1 MERIK
6 GGTME
11 RVASNC
17 YGNWNFANKYFSIA
31 CFSNK
36 LINSF
41 CYLALLL
48 SPRPPFFS
56 VHSFPSYLGM
66 NGKVLLFDP
75 SSLSRKL
82 LNSTAER
89 LELSAPL
96 CRARP
101 LPGWVV
107 AAWGPAAWLAA
118 PRTLGSFHSV
128 LSSNQVSVRSS
139 RPGAL
144 GTSSRGRVPWQKGL
158 VPTLSASCRLS
169 PVREP
174 GGEGPTWL

>member
-1 MERIK
+1 MQRIKGGTMERIK

-75 SSLSRKL
+75 SY
-82 LNSTAER
+82 
-89 LELSAPL
+89 LSAP
-96 CRARP
+96 
-101 LPGWVV
+101 
-107 AAWGPAAWLAA
+107 A
-118 PRTLGSFHSV
+118 PPPHTNKLKSGNALFVQTLRQEVSLF
-128 LSSNQVSVRSS
+128 LYQEFCPFVSVII
-139 RPGAL
+139 PCFWE
-144 GTSSRGRVPWQKGL
+144 VW
-158 VPTLSASCRLS
+158 
-169 PVREP
+169 
-174 GGEGPTWL
+174 